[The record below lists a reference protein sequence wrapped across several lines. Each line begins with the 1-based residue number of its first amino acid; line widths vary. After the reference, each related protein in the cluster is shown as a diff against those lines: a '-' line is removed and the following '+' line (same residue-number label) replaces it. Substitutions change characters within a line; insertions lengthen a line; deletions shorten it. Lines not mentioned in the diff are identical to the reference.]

1 MTCGHAARFVP
12 CAATCAVSLTYVHDA
27 DSVGPLPQ
35 GPIDPTDCEISPMH
49 ETTDVPALSLIIPVY
64 NAADQL
70 PATLDAVDAFA
81 TRYPGTVEV
90 LFVDDCST
98 EVETQ
103 LILEDFT
110 RQRVYA
116 RMLRNVR
123 NQGKGYSVTRGML
136 AANGKYRVFT
146 DVDLAYPLDEVHK
159 MVRELRDGSDVAI
172 ACRVL
177 PESRYLMSPSFFH
190 YLYTRHLMSRAFNK
204 VVQTFLLPGILDTQ
218 AGLKG
223 FTAEAAEQCFSRT
236 TIPGFGF
243 DIECLYV
250 AQQLGLSIKQTAV
263 NFRYDDE
270 PTTMR
275 FASDSRRMFLDIW
288 RVRKN
293 AWRGQY
299 ASANGSFTFPPE
311 DRWVTGVHTPA
322 HGVPVLR

>member
-1 MTCGHAARFVP
+1 M
-12 CAATCAVSLTYVHDA
+12 L
-27 DSVGPLPQ
+27 
-35 GPIDPTDCEISPMH
+35 SP
-49 ETTDVPALSLIIPVY
+49 TTDVPALSLVIPVY
-64 NAADQL
+64 NAAEQL

-81 TRYPGTVEV
+81 ERFDASLEV
-90 LFVDDCST
+90 LFVDDHSS

-103 LILEDFT
+103 LILADYA
-110 RQRVYA
+110 RQRPFA
-116 RMLRNVR
+116 RVLRNAANR
-123 NQGKGYSVTRGML
+123 GKGFSVTRGML
-136 AANGKYRVFT
+136 AARGMHRVFT

-159 MVRELRDGSDVAI
+159 IIAQLHAGHDIAI

-223 FTAEAAEQCFSRT
+223 FTAAAAVLCFSRT

-243 DIECLYV
+243 DIECLYI
-250 AQQLGLSIKQTAV
+250 AQQHGLAIQQTAV

-270 PTTMR
+270 PTTVR
-275 FASDSRRMFLDIW
+275 FARDSNRMLQDIW
-288 RVRKN
+288 KVKTN

-299 ASANGSFTFPPE
+299 AVATSRFTFPADDQSSAP
-311 DRWVTGVHTPA
+311 VHTPP
-322 HGVPVLR
+322 HGIPRPVADGVLANAS